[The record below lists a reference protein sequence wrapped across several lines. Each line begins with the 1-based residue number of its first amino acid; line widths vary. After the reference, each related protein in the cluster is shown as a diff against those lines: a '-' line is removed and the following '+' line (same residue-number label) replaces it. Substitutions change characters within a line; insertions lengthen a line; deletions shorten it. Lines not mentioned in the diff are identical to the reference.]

1 MSKGLK
7 LTLLTV
13 AVALMGMYAM
23 AEAPVVDQIPTVI
36 IGGGTAGST
45 PPDVFVYPEALDLST
60 YVTDDGGDAGIV
72 WSYDVVGTA
81 KYSFNGVDPLGGA
94 DPITPGALEINTQ
107 VLQGEYDTDTDAD
120 TVTIRNIR
128 LSPFSGTG
136 ETPDA
141 PGALFDSQ
149 VVTLWASDGATATQG
164 EVMIWTDNGGPDRLS
179 TEVPTGEKILDL
191 DLTNNAPGWGT
202 NTLKDTAGTL
212 TMSAGANGI
221 CVEVSAPGVNIG
233 WYSSGYGFA
242 DLVDNAVYQ
251 VQMEVTGSQTTAGL
265 GPLWDVIIDN
275 LSDDGFTSG
284 GNVYFY
290 DALFLDNEGGANAAS
305 LGRTAFEVWFTPP
318 SVNLASWRDLSTGAF
333 STANEPH
340 NDMRFQFRVLDG
352 DAASGYG
359 GELDLGQICLG
370 GVVVY
375 RYDIGDVVAGAAVY
389 NDAIT
394 DANVYQHALLGQTA
408 FSFDAGGLTVGPS
421 GSDWGTDISYVEPGD
436 GVFTDPTDDYPIP
449 WNTADQLYMLEVN
462 MKAADAASAASPPDV
477 IQIGVDVGTNELIQ
491 LNGITAGGRGL
502 NKIGTPQETS
512 GTFVAFFYSHT
523 PSLTTAADYK
533 RFRPRIQILN
543 STDLSFEGQTTTT
556 GDIVVES
563 WSIKP
568 VSFN

>member
-23 AEAPVVDQIPTVI
+23 AEAPVVLEIPTVI
-36 IGGGTAGST
+36 IGGGTAAST
-45 PPDVFVYPEALDLST
+45 PPDVFVYPEALDLSD
-60 YVTDDGGDAGIV
+60 YVTDDGGVAGIV

-81 KYSFNGVDPLGGA
+81 KYSFNGVDPLDGA

-107 VLQGEYDTDTDAD
+107 VLQSEFDNDTDAD

-136 ETPDA
+136 EAPDA

-149 VVTLWASDGATATQG
+149 VVALWASDGATATQG
-164 EVMIWTDNGGPDRLS
+164 EVMIWTDNEGADRLS
-179 TEVPTGEKILDL
+179 IEAPTGVLILDI
-191 DLTNNAPGWGT
+191 DLSNNTPGWT
-202 NTLKDTAGTL
+202 PSTLGSTV
-212 TMSAGANGI
+212 TMSADANGI
-221 CVEVSAPGVNIG
+221 CVEVPAPGANIG

-251 VQMEVTGSQTTAGL
+251 IQMEVTGSQTTAGL

-275 LSDDGFTSG
+275 LSDDGFTYG

-290 DALFLDNEGGANAAS
+290 DALFLDNEGGANAAAAGS
-305 LGRTAFEVWFTPP
+305 IGRSDFEVWFTPP
-318 SVNLASWRDLSTGAF
+318 SVSLASWRDLSDGAF
-333 STANEPH
+333 STANDPH

-352 DAASGYG
+352 DETSGYG

-370 GVVVY
+370 GVVGY
-375 RYDIGDVVAGAAVY
+375 RYDLGDVVAGASVY

-394 DANVYQHALLGQTA
+394 DANVYQHDLAGNTA
-408 FSFDAGGLTVGPS
+408 FTFGAGGLTIGPS
-421 GSDWGTDISYVEPGD
+421 ATDWGSDISYVEPGNGD
-436 GVFTDPTDDYPIP
+436 FADVTDDYPIP
-449 WNTADQLYMLEVN
+449 WDTADQLYMLEVN

-477 IQIGVDVGTNELIQ
+477 VQIGLDVGTNELIQ
-491 LNGITAGGRGL
+491 LNGITAGARGL
-502 NKIGTPQETS
+502 NKIGTPQVDS

-543 STDLSFEGQTTTT
+543 STALNFESQMTAE
-556 GDIVVES
+556 GDIVIES
-563 WSIKP
+563 WSVMP